1 MWPVAVRDIVCS
13 HNTFPCFITVTVGV
27 ATIASVLLRRYG
39 RELLKETSQWAN
51 VRLVLISCLM
61 CVIYQMGRSTLACEV
76 SLVKA
81 AFLDGYQVPF
91 KPPGCAVNRSDDI
104 QMLADTIEQGP
115 HYFLL
120 EGLRGCG
127 KTTTLLYAVNYFGAG
142 AQYVSVTSFTDF
154 DDSLAST
161 VSLQYICMPDFWE
174 HLANYLGF
182 STSVCANRPLERV
195 RQILQVLDS
204 AAWEM
209 EGHHPILIIDNIGNL
224 LNKDEGED
232 ILYVLQDFA
241 KEAADKR
248 LLTMLFATSDG
259 RVPDLLRKRSAASR
273 LHSLYIEDISHEDA
287 IEHLQCLLPTTSKE
301 KLTEAVGLVG
311 GRFTHLRKTYR
322 VFKSGHGMD
331 ELRDQLYADVR
342 SELERI
348 FGFIVN
354 LRGNVTN
361 DLALVTMA
369 IARAILE
376 SKDKQITLDELA
388 SIVQLYSNEQQQEDV
403 KRLLSSNIFMERMH
417 YTKFG
422 STLMQSYFEAIMESN
437 EVETM

>member
-1 MWPVAVRDIVCS
+1 MCS
-13 HNTFPCFITVTVGV
+13 HNTFPCFITVTVGI

-39 RELLKETSQWAN
+39 RQLLKETSQWTN
-51 VRLVLISCLM
+51 VRLVLISCLT
-61 CVIYQMGRSTLACEV
+61 CVIYLMWRSTLACEV
-76 SLVKA
+76 SMVKA
-81 AFLDGYQVPF
+81 AFLGRYQVPF
-91 KPPGCAVNRSDDI
+91 KPPDCAVNRSDVI
-104 QMLADTIEQGP
+104 RMLADAIQHGP
-115 HYFLL
+115 QYFLL
-120 EGLRGCG
+120 EGPRGCG

-154 DDSLAST
+154 DESLAST
-161 VSLQYICMPDFWE
+161 VSLQYICRPEFWQ
-174 HLANYLGF
+174 HLASYLGF
-182 STSVCANRPLERV
+182 STSVCANTPLERV

-204 AAWEM
+204 AAWEI
-209 EGHHPILIIDNIGNL
+209 EGYHPILIIDNIGNL

-273 LHSLYIEDISHEDA
+273 LHYLYIDDISPEDA

-311 GRFTHLRKTYR
+311 GRFAHLRRVYT
-322 VFKSGHGMD
+322 VFKSGRGMD
-331 ELRDQLYADVR
+331 ELRDQLYSDVT
-342 SELERI
+342 SDLERV

-354 LRGNVTN
+354 LCGNVTH

-403 KRLLSSNIFMERMH
+403 KRLLSSNIFMEGMH
-417 YTKFG
+417 YAKFE

-437 EVETM
+437 KVETM